1 MKLNLQAPCITLLF
15 TSLIHLMVDKYINHD
30 VHKYEINVLC
40 CDICA
45 VSVLRPK
52 LTSHAVTVK
61 HEIVDDI

>member
-1 MKLNLQAPCITLLF
+1 
-15 TSLIHLMVDKYINHD
+15 MVDKYINHD